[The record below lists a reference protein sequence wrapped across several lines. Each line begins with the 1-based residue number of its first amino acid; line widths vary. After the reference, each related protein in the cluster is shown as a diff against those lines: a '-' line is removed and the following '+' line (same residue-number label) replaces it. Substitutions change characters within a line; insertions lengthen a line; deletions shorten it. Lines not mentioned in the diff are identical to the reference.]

1 MFRLR
6 EVTPEGCDSSGIDD
20 VIKASLFSLASEF
33 SPNTGKLN
41 PVMFTALHPDTARVR
56 SNTPLAMSIGDFR
69 SKVPGCPVIRVIW
82 CWVIRI
88 SSALSTFN

>member
-1 MFRLR
+1 MSGLR
-6 EVTPEGCDSSGIDD
+6 EVAPEGCDSSGIDD
-20 VIKASLFSLASEF
+20 VIMASLFSLAPEF

-41 PVMFTALHPDTARVR
+41 PVMFTALHPDTAKVR
-56 SNTPLAMSIGDFR
+56 SNRPLAISIGDFR

-88 SSALSTFN
+88 SSALSTIN